1 MIELLRLRALHKYC
15 GLAIAI
21 FLLLVAITG
30 SLLAFYPELEKI
42 TSPQFYVEPVA
53 HHTPLGFEHFIRIAE
68 SRNDLQVT
76 QVTLDTELDQ
86 HRVVLGVVAH
96 NPDEIH
102 VNQLILNP
110 YTGEILG
117 SRYLGDLSEG
127 LHNLM
132 PFIYEFHYTL
142 MLGNWGIW
150 ILGITAIIWIF
161 QSLLGLFISFPKRG
175 KHSQNSSF
183 FKKWKSAWL
192 IKFRSSTARIH
203 FDIHRAMGLW
213 LLIVCLVF
221 AWSSVYMNLWDN
233 VYTKITEKLMPFHP
247 PWAALEP
254 RPDTPQIPPTPLASV
269 LEHANQ
275 LMLQTAAQHNFNII
289 KPVQIRYYPNYGAF
303 RFRVLSDRDLSSR
316 FPRTDIYLDATTHQL
331 LLVALPNGQYTG
343 NTVSTWLYAL
353 HTGRVW
359 GTPYRIFICLLGIA
373 LTLITITSLLIWW
386 RKKSRR
392 YKRKIESNY

>member
-53 HHTPLGFEHFIRIAE
+53 LQAPLPFENLIRIAE
-68 SRNDLQVT
+68 NRYHLHVT
-76 QVTLDTELDQ
+76 QVTLDTQLDQ
-86 HRVVLGVVAH
+86 HRVILGVVAN
-96 NPDEIH
+96 NPDETDF
-102 VNQLILNP
+102 NQLILNP
-110 YTGEILG
+110 YTGEMLG
-117 SRYLGDLSEG
+117 HRQFGDLREG

-132 PFIYEFHYTL
+132 PFIYEFHYNL

-161 QSLLGLFISFPKRG
+161 QSLLGLFTSFPKRG
-175 KHSQNSSF
+175 KHSHNRSF
-183 FKKWKSAWL
+183 LKKWKSAWL
-192 IKFRSSTARIH
+192 IKFRSSTARIY

-213 LLIVCLVF
+213 LLIFCLIF
-221 AWSSVYMNLWDN
+221 AWSSVYMNLWDS

-254 RPDTPQIPPTPLASV
+254 RPDTPKIPPTPLASV
-269 LEHANQ
+269 LENANR
-275 LMLQTAAQHNFNII
+275 LMMQTAEQNGFYII

-303 RFRVLSDRDLSSR
+303 RFRVLSDKDLSPR
-316 FPRTDIYLDATTHQL
+316 LPRTDIYLDATSQQL

-359 GTPYRIFICLLGIA
+359 GTPYRIFICVLGIV
-373 LTLITITSLLIWW
+373 LTLITLTSLLIWW

-392 YKRKIESNY
+392 FKRKVENIN

>member
-1 MIELLRLRALHKYC
+1 MIELLYLRWLHKCC
-15 GLAIAI
+15 GLAIAF

-30 SLLAFYPELEKI
+30 SLLTFYPELEKL
-42 TSPQFYVEPVA
+42 TSPQFYVAPA
-53 HHTPLGFEHFIRIAE
+53 SHQTPLPFEQFIKVAE
-68 SRNDLQVT
+68 SHYNVHVT
-76 QVTLDTELDQ
+76 HVTLDTQLDQ
-86 HRVVLGVVAH
+86 HRVILGVVA
-96 NPDEIH
+96 NIPDELDF
-102 VNQLILNP
+102 NQLILNP
-110 YTGEILG
+110 YTGEVLGHRKLG
-117 SRYLGDLSEG
+117 SLSEG

-132 PFIYEFHYTL
+132 PFIYELHYTL

-150 ILGITAIIWIF
+150 ILGVTAIIWLF

-183 FKKWKSAWL
+183 LKKWKSAWL
-192 IKFRSSTARIH
+192 IKFSSSTARIY

-221 AWSSVYMNLWDN
+221 AWSSVYMNLWDS

-247 PWAALEP
+247 PWATLEP
-254 RPDTPQIPPTPLASV
+254 RTDTPQIPPTPLASV
-269 LEHANQ
+269 LENANR
-275 LMLQTAAQHNFNII
+275 LMLQTAEQNKFNVI

-316 FPRTDIYLDATTHQL
+316 LPRTDIYLDATSHQL

-343 NTVSTWLYAL
+343 NTLSTWLYAL

-392 YKRKIESNY
+392 SKRKIIGTD